1 MQNTSEAVHLTHLDI
16 DVCFLLIDEFYTG
29 DPNDHKQLADPQ
41 YREHLDLP
49 QIPRVVETL
58 VRSEEIIG
66 HEDKLIHYYKDIAIQ
81 AKKVN
86 RTFNE
91 IRQYFWLRFW
101 MWNTEENVRF
111 SFPWYDT
118 LDEIEKFIGK
128 LNNQSEGKVF
138 SDYEQGWSISVASE
152 GDLLVLSIGDESD
165 QPHQTIT
172 ISKSYVVQKL
182 MKCEARSKEIIAK
195 LTQAL
200 GRDVWSQYLDD
211 ADFVL

>member
-16 DVCFLLIDEFYTG
+16 DVCFLLSDEFYTG

-41 YREHLDLP
+41 YRGHLDLP

-58 VRSEEIIG
+58 VRSEEVIG
-66 HEDKLIHYYKDIAIQ
+66 HEEKLIHYYKDIAIQ
-81 AKKVN
+81 AKNIN

-101 MWNTEENVRF
+101 MWNTEANVHF

-138 SDYEQGWSISVASE
+138 SDYDQGWSISVASE
-152 GDLLVLSIGDESD
+152 GDLLVISTGDESD

-172 ISKSYVVQKL
+172 ISKNYVVQKL
-182 MKCEARSKEIIAK
+182 MKCEERSKEIIAK

-200 GRDVWSQYLDD
+200 GRDVWSRYLDD